1 MITLVDS
8 GVESTTLIRTLVTG
22 AEVVCSGVQDDV

>member
-1 MITLVDS
+1 MIILVDS
-8 GVESTTLIRTLVTG
+8 GVDSATLIRTLATG